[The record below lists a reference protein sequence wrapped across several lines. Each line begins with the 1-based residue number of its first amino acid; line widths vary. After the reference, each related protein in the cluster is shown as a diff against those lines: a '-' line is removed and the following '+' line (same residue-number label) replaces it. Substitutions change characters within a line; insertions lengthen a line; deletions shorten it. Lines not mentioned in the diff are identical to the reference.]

1 MCSLNYYLYLFVLVK
16 PPYLFD
22 GLMPLV
28 QRQFLLVISPCFRF
42 LVLPQEM
49 MSFGLLSTKFTG
61 PTPFP
66 GQKKN
71 KIYSKNM
78 VSCTFINPLISVVT
92 ITRPKVCLIN
102 PNGYV
107 CVGVSHT
114 SQIATLYNRDDSV
127 MIHQWI

>member
-1 MCSLNYYLYLFVLVK
+1 MF
-16 PPYLFD
+16 
-22 GLMPLV
+22 
-28 QRQFLLVISPCFRF
+28 
-42 LVLPQEM
+42 
-49 MSFGLLSTKFTG
+49 
-61 PTPFP
+61 PFP
-66 GQKKN
+66 GTASRDDVIRIAFNEIYRSYPLPGTEKN

-92 ITRPKVCLIN
+92 ITRPKVCFIN